1 MELTSGTPFWLTQH
15 GLPPHYPTLNHDLAC
30 DVVVLGA
37 GISGA
42 LVADALAGAGLQVV
56 VVDKHY
62 PGTGSTS
69 ASTALLQYDID
80 VHLRDLR
87 QRYSDADRAD
97 AALTTVYRAF
107 RRLGAIAE
115 ELGPDAIGYQS
126 TTSLYLASKRSE
138 VRELA
143 LEAEARQQ
151 IGLPS
156 HFLSEA
162 DVRTRYGIDRP
173 GAILSD
179 EAAQVDA
186 LRLTLALHDRA
197 ARHGTRLFE
206 RTEVVGYAADA
217 GGVTLTTAHN
227 FQVRARHVIV
237 CTGYETPEWAKG
249 IRVALK
255 SSFAIV
261 TEPIA
266 AADRWPTGCH
276 LWETARPYSYARVLP
291 DGRVMAGG
299 VDIPFDNATARDTLL
314 RRRTHQLETHLHELL
329 PRMPLRVDFRW
340 GGTFGETADGLPFV
354 SQHPRFPHAWFAL
367 GFGGN
372 GIVFATLAAELIRA
386 ELVGEPTGEAP
397 LFAFNRPG
405 L

>member
-1 MELTSGTPFWLTQH
+1 MQLTSGTPFWLTQH
-15 GLPPHYPTLNHDLAC
+15 GLPPRFPTLEQDLAC
-30 DVVVLGA
+30 DVAVLGA

-42 LVADALAGAGLQVV
+42 LVADALAQAGLQVV
-56 VVDKHY
+56 VLDKHY
-62 PGTGSTS
+62 PGTGATS

-87 QRYSDADRAD
+87 QRYSDAARAD
-97 AALTTVYRAF
+97 AALRVVYRSF
-107 RRLGAIAE
+107 SRLNEIAE
-115 ELGPDAIGYQS
+115 ELGPHSIGYQS
-126 TTSLYLASKRSE
+126 TTSLYLASKKSE

-156 HFLSEA
+156 HFLPGA
-162 DVRTRYGIDRP
+162 DVQARYGIDRP
-173 GAILSD
+173 GAILSK

-186 LRLTLALHDRA
+186 LRLALALHARA
-197 ARHGTRLFE
+197 AQHGARLFE
-206 RTEVVGYAADA
+206 RTEVVDYAADA

-227 FQVRARHVIV
+227 FKVRARHVVV
-237 CTGYETPEWAKG
+237 CTGYETPQWAKG
-249 IRVALK
+249 IRVTLK
-255 SSFAIV
+255 SSFAVV
-261 TEPIA
+261 TEPLA
-266 AADRWPTGCH
+266 AADRWPTDCH

-299 VDIPFDNATARDTLL
+299 VDIPFDNAVARDALL
-314 RRRTHQLETHLHELL
+314 RRRTHQLEEHLRDLL
-329 PRMPLRVDFRW
+329 PRVPLRVDFRW
-340 GGTFGETADGLPFV
+340 GGTFGETADGLPYV

-372 GIVFATLAAELIRA
+372 GIVFATLAAELIRG
-386 ELVGEPTGEAP
+386 ELTGQPSGEAP

-405 L
+405 V